1 MCLSLPITRVNWGLD
16 RINFDERKAQS
27 WNLKAEMAPSV
38 VRGYFR
44 PKKEEVRY
52 RNLFTCWL
60 ACRFADRIGRE
71 PLVNSSLGEGGGD
84 GGAFSLDS
92 Q

>member
-27 WNLKAEMAPSV
+27 WNLKAEMAPSIV
-38 VRGYFR
+38 LKAIFGLSSKVRS
-44 PKKEEVRY
+44 

-60 ACRFADRIGRE
+60 ACRFADRMGRE

>member
-1 MCLSLPITRVNWGLD
+1 
-16 RINFDERKAQS
+16 
-27 WNLKAEMAPSV
+27 MAPSIV
-38 VRGYFR
+38 LKAIFGLSS
-44 PKKEEVRY
+44 KLKSSK
-52 RNLFTCWL
+52 NLFTCWL
-60 ACRFADRIGRE
+60 AWRFADRMGRE